1 MKTYRKK
8 QSTHHRS
15 LFDASLPLRR
25 ALNLAIL
32 TVLYPSFSHANPDGA
47 QIVSGQVSI
56 DTATPGVTTVT
67 NSPNAIIQWQ
77 NFSIAQNE
85 LTQFIQQN
93 GQSAVLNRIIGQN
106 PSEILGQLTSN
117 GKVFLINPN
126 GIVFGAGAAI
136 DTQGLIA
143 SSLNLSDQD
152 FLSGNYHFIA
162 GSSAGNIV
170 NEGIIRAGKDGN
182 VLLIA
187 PKIENNGIIKSEGGS
202 ITLAAGQ
209 ELTITNLD
217 SPDIRFQIQAPADSV
232 LNLGKLLTEGG
243 AINVF
248 AGTIKHSGE
257 INADSVQI
265 DKQGHIHLVA
275 QQDITLAA
283 GSKISA
289 NNSQGNAG
297 TIHIES
303 KTGTTLAQ
311 GSIEAQA
318 TQTGKG
324 GNIALLGE
332 RVGVLTQARIDA
344 SGENGGG
351 QVLIGGDYQGK
362 NPNVHNAKATYVDQG
377 STIKADAKTNGDG
390 GKVIVWSADVTR
402 AYGNISTKGGSL
414 SGNGGF
420 IETSGHQYLDVEGIR
435 VNASATNGTT
445 GSWLLDPN
453 NIRIIHATSA
463 SSDVYMNGA
472 NPFAPPSDATNST
485 ISDYT
490 LNQALSGYTSVS
502 LTTASTG
509 TAGTGD
515 ILFDGSNGSI
525 VLSKNSADTFSTT
538 LTFNAFNN
546 IKFLSSS
553 NTTIETTATAGT
565 GGLIVVFNPG
575 TGKVTVE
582 SGATLNLNGQ
592 GGDLEAQISGGKT
605 WENSGTI
612 NMLGKSVIRPYL
624 SSLSTFDNLAGGVL
638 NIGTT
643 GGWSLLSNSGN
654 QEGIVNNAGTINVN
668 QSTSWEAKF
677 SQVAGG
683 ILNLHAGLSMQ
694 HLNVAAGTINI
705 DSGITLWIPENHSG
719 LNKFDGTSINGPG
732 RLQVGYAVSS
742 YSPTVN
748 FNNVSTSGLTLL
760 REEKGSLAFSGT
772 NTFANTKFFANGT
785 SNTDW
790 IIPTATYT
798 GNTEWWAKGN
808 ITLNSNLSTA
818 GNMTLGAGWN
828 ANIATPAS
836 TSTGMITN
844 SAALSA
850 ANVIFKAGKMALTG
864 GTING
869 SSSVSLLSS
878 NAIDLGA
885 GSTDVLSTLELSNA
899 ELNTITTPIL
909 RIGDTGSG
917 AIDIKSALTLANIT
931 SALNLTSGGAITQQA
946 GATIAALPGL
956 NLSGASVALTE
967 ANPEGVIS
975 GSTTAGDFQYRSS
988 NLLTVSTVDS
998 QVGLNVSG
1006 GHNILLES
1014 DHASGIN
1021 QSSPISTTG
1030 ALALK
1035 TIGSVKLSNTANSIS
1050 KLAADLKLGTSGT
1063 GAFFVYSV
1071 SNMNVGELF
1080 FGISGIST
1088 NNQDIGITTGTGS
1101 TLTISS
1107 PVAAGT
1113 AKVALEADALAWDA
1127 VGNVSSGR
1135 VVGNE
1140 VVVRPYTAARPITV
1154 GAACTGGLGTC
1165 LSITELWKITAPTI
1179 GIGTN
1184 NVANAPGAIYVD
1196 GVTTNSGSNLITD
1209 IDTSTTRIG
1218 LLSGAGITQGGTITV
1233 QDLGINANGTV
1244 ILSAANNITNL
1255 AAKTMGQNFTFSNG
1269 SGFSVKQM
1277 SDSTAS
1283 YSYSMNGIDTNNGN
1297 VSLTTTSGDLN
1308 ISGQI
1313 NAGTGSVNL
1322 TATAGSVYGSNI
1334 SPNIIAGVLDISAF
1348 NNIYGVSGL
1357 QINAPLISRLIATTG
1372 FIDVRSFNTTALEL
1386 QNTSAATTI
1395 DISAYSPITVASVGI
1410 SSTSNNDI
1418 KLTASNVNSTGYS
1431 LTVNA
1436 PITTSGSISLMGS
1449 SVTGTQLNTAVET
1462 STTATFAD
1470 STTAFTFTKI
1480 LSSTE
1485 QAASDAAASAA
1496 AQAATDAAV
1505 AKAAADEAAA
1515 KAAAD
1520 EAAAKAAADE
1530 AAAKAA
1536 ADEAAAKVAADA
1548 VPNLQDQKP
1557 LTPVEIALDN
1567 SLKQVTAVVVAT
1579 IQSGP
1584 LISALENSD
1593 ASASASSTGGSTGST
1608 ADKGK
1613 TSKQCTK

>member
-1 MKTYRKK
+1 
-8 QSTHHRS
+8 
-15 LFDASLPLRR
+15 
-25 ALNLAIL
+25 
-32 TVLYPSFSHANPDGA
+32 
-47 QIVSGQVSI
+47 
-56 DTATPGVTTVT
+56 
-67 NSPNAIIQWQ
+67 
-77 NFSIAQNE
+77 
-85 LTQFIQQN
+85 
-93 GQSAVLNRIIGQN
+93 
-106 PSEILGQLTSN
+106 
-117 GKVFLINPN
+117 
-126 GIVFGAGAAI
+126 
-136 DTQGLIA
+136 
-143 SSLNLSDQD
+143 
-152 FLSGNYHFIA
+152 
-162 GSSAGNIV
+162 
-170 NEGIIRAGKDGN
+170 
-182 VLLIA
+182 
-187 PKIENNGIIKSEGGS
+187 
-202 ITLAAGQ
+202 
-209 ELTITNLD
+209 
-217 SPDIRFQIQAPADSV
+217 
-232 LNLGKLLTEGG
+232 
-243 AINVF
+243 
-248 AGTIKHSGE
+248 
-257 INADSVQI
+257 
-265 DKQGHIHLVA
+265 
-275 QQDITLAA
+275 
-283 GSKISA
+283 
-289 NNSQGNAG
+289 
-297 TIHIES
+297 
-303 KTGTTLAQ
+303 
-311 GSIEAQA
+311 
-318 TQTGKG
+318 
-324 GNIALLGE
+324 
-332 RVGVLTQARIDA
+332 
-344 SGENGGG
+344 
-351 QVLIGGDYQGK
+351 
-362 NPNVHNAKATYVDQG
+362 
-377 STIKADAKTNGDG
+377 
-390 GKVIVWSADVTR
+390 
-402 AYGNISTKGGSL
+402 
-414 SGNGGF
+414 
-420 IETSGHQYLDVEGIR
+420 
-435 VNASATNGTT
+435 
-445 GSWLLDPN
+445 
-453 NIRIIHATSA
+453 
-463 SSDVYMNGA
+463 
-472 NPFAPPSDATNST
+472 
-485 ISDYT
+485 
-490 LNQALSGYTSVS
+490 
-502 LTTASTG
+502 
-509 TAGTGD
+509 
-515 ILFDGSNGSI
+515 
-525 VLSKNSADTFSTT
+525 
-538 LTFNAFNN
+538 
-546 IKFLSSS
+546 
-553 NTTIETTATAGT
+553 
-565 GGLIVVFNPG
+565 
-575 TGKVTVE
+575 
-582 SGATLNLNGQ
+582 
-592 GGDLEAQISGGKT
+592 
-605 WENSGTI
+605 
-612 NMLGKSVIRPYL
+612 
-624 SSLSTFDNLAGGVL
+624 
-638 NIGTT
+638 
-643 GGWSLLSNSGN
+643 
-654 QEGIVNNAGTINVN
+654 
-668 QSTSWEAKF
+668 
-677 SQVAGG
+677 
-683 ILNLHAGLSMQ
+683 
-694 HLNVAAGTINI
+694 
-705 DSGITLWIPENHSG
+705 
-719 LNKFDGTSINGPG
+719 
-732 RLQVGYAVSS
+732 
-742 YSPTVN
+742 
-748 FNNVSTSGLTLL
+748 
-760 REEKGSLAFSGT
+760 
-772 NTFANTKFFANGT
+772 
-785 SNTDW
+785 
-790 IIPTATYT
+790 
-798 GNTEWWAKGN
+798 
-808 ITLNSNLSTA
+808 
-818 GNMTLGAGWN
+818 
-828 ANIATPAS
+828 
-836 TSTGMITN
+836 
-844 SAALSA
+844 
-850 ANVIFKAGKMALTG
+850 
-864 GTING
+864 
-869 SSSVSLLSS
+869 
-878 NAIDLGA
+878 
-885 GSTDVLSTLELSNA
+885 LSTLELSNA

-946 GATIAALPGL
+946 SATIAALPGL

-1035 TIGSVKLSNTANSIS
+1035 TIGSVKLPNTANSIS
-1050 KLAADLKLGTSGT
+1050 TLAADLKLGTSGT
-1063 GAFFVYSV
+1063 GAFFVYSA

-1088 NNQDIGITTGTGS
+1088 NNQDIGIATGAGS

-1107 PVAAGT
+1107 PIAAGT

-1140 VVVRPYTAARPITV
+1140 VVVRPYTTARPITV
-1154 GAACTGGLGTC
+1154 GAACTGGPGTC
-1165 LSITELWKITAPTI
+1165 LSITELWKITAPNI

-1184 NVANAPGAIYVD
+1184 NVANTPGAIYVD

-1308 ISGQI
+1308 IPGQI

-1334 SPNIIAGVLDISAF
+1334 SPNIIAGVLDINAF

-1395 DISAYSPITVASVGI
+1395 DISAYSPITVASAGI

-1449 SVTGTQLNTAVET
+1449 SVTGTQLNTTVET
-1462 STTATFAD
+1462 STTSTFAD

-1485 QAASDAAASAA
+1485 QAASDAAA
-1496 AQAATDAAV
+1496 

-1536 ADEAAAKVAADA
+1536 ADEAAAKAAADEAAAKAAADTTTAKVAADA

-1557 LTPVEIALDN
+1557 LTPAEITLAN

-1584 LISALENSD
+1584 LISALENSN
-1593 ASASASSTGGSTGST
+1593 ASTSASASSTGGFTGPT